1 MSPADPAATAPHAG
15 RPNDEAHRAIA
26 AITSLDQL
34 CDLFH
39 PTASVYIDPLFGAFY
54 GQDAIRAWIVP
65 VMAMI
70 PNVAFV
76 PTAPS
81 AFVDHG
87 DGRATSVDEWVMQA
101 TMPDGSIVQMARG
114 ASVRRFHAGWIVYN
128 ADHYDTWASRAAPVD
143 QGGADGALTTEMLAG
158 FGGVLSFADQLER
171 ERHLFD

>member
-1 MSPADPAATAPHAG
+1 MPDSG
-15 RPNDEAHRAIA
+15 RTNQQAHEALGAIS
-26 AITSLDQL
+26 SLDDL

-39 PTASVYIDPLFGAFY
+39 PTDSVYLDPLFGGFY
-54 GQDAIRAWIVP
+54 GQDGIRGWIVP

-101 TMPDGSIVQMARG
+101 TMEDGRVVQMARG
-114 ASVRRFHAGWIVYN
+114 ASVRRFRDGWLVYN
-128 ADHYDTWASRAAPVD
+128 ADHYDTWSSRAGSVD
-143 QGGADGALTTEMLAG
+143 DGGADGALTIEMLAG
-158 FGGVLSFADQLER
+158 FGGVLDFAEQIER
-171 ERHLFD
+171 ERQLFG